1 MIPTNIEGLLD
12 RNYHFKQ
19 LLRVVQDMEK
29 SKWVERAN
37 ISKKMANRKFSND
50 YSSGPFTVVPTNA
63 GLEVSD
69 KLFIPALKE
78 YLLISDESCDNA
90 PEGKFRTPEAKGE
103 YYRIH
108 DEIKF
113 QLAAMAKDAG
123 VGAVVV
129 EPNLGGK
136 ITEGK
141 SYNRPDLLFQHMQ
154 NTNDTYVDVTV
165 VRTGS
170 KSHRKSAANV
180 TGGAAN
186 KAERGK
192 LLNTPYAAMA
202 KKDGRD
208 FLPMGVEDSG
218 AFGKGFYK
226 MLLNINKE
234 RLRGKKNSDDTMGT
248 ENFLWLDHH
257 PFKEGVNWSTPNFL
271 KHWIVRIQIALLKHR
286 TKVRSQSNENIL
298 TDMFRKAEEKSRKS
312 RKRKRIMVEDDS
324 NSISESSDSEDDND
338 DVGLLRII
346 EREREKVER
355 VATNNY
361 DHQGSSNVGQELQLQ
376 QSSVEEDGIGM
387 EEDVPTLAQKQ
398 KSTERVLGICCGVQ
412 HFAIS
417 CPSCGKDL
425 VAHNGQYNKREYG
438 RCCGL
443 QSVGQCLGCGNVVE
457 PEDGSLEYVWP
468 GQWQEPDEGID
479 QQGHEIDIGE
489 DTGSETEMN
498 DME

>member
-1 MIPTNIEGLLD
+1 
-12 RNYHFKQ
+12 
-19 LLRVVQDMEK
+19 
-29 SKWVERAN
+29 
-37 ISKKMANRKFSND
+37 
-50 YSSGPFTVVPTNA
+50 
-63 GLEVSD
+63 
-69 KLFIPALKE
+69 
-78 YLLISDESCDNA
+78 
-90 PEGKFRTPEAKGE
+90 
-103 YYRIH
+103 
-108 DEIKF
+108 
-113 QLAAMAKDAG
+113 
-123 VGAVVV
+123 
-129 EPNLGGK
+129 
-136 ITEGK
+136 
-141 SYNRPDLLFQHMQ
+141 
-154 NTNDTYVDVTV
+154 
-165 VRTGS
+165 
-170 KSHRKSAANV
+170 
-180 TGGAAN
+180 
-186 KAERGK
+186 
-192 LLNTPYAAMA
+192 
-202 KKDGRD
+202 
-208 FLPMGVEDSG
+208 
-218 AFGKGFYK
+218 
-226 MLLNINKE
+226 
-234 RLRGKKNSDDTMGT
+234 
-248 ENFLWLDHH
+248 
-257 PFKEGVNWSTPNFL
+257 
-271 KHWIVRIQIALLKHR
+271 
-286 TKVRSQSNENIL
+286 
-298 TDMFRKAEEKSRKS
+298 MFRKAEEKSRKS
-312 RKRKRIMVEDDS
+312 RKRKRIMVEDHS

-479 QQGHEIDIGE
+479 QQGQEIDIGE